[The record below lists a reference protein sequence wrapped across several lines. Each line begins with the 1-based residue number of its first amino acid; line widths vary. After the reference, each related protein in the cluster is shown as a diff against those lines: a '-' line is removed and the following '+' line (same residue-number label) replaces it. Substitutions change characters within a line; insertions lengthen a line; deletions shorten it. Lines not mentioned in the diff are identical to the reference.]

1 PYYYAGG
8 GGGGYYGGGGGYDYG
23 SGGGGSSWMD
33 PTLVTDPQYVSATNT
48 GNGYIK
54 IKTVT
59 NYCASVKIPVKAVV
73 TPIPGPT
80 VTPVTAINCGD
91 VTTLSVNS
99 SSPIVEWYNTP
110 TGGTPFAYGTTINTA
125 PIYQTDTF
133 WVESKSWQK
142 VSASET
148 FNFTG
153 GLQTWTVPTGIT
165 EIEVEVAGAQGG
177 SNSYSRGGF
186 GAVVKSK
193 IAVTPGQVINL
204 YVG

>member
-1 PYYYAGG
+1 AGLNGAAENGKYCDGFNTTYCGYGATQTGGGSSTNGTSGTLGQGGNGPYYYAGG

-142 VSASET
+142 VSSTET
-148 FNFTG
+148 FNF
-153 GLQTWTVPTGIT
+153 
-165 EIEVEVAGAQGG
+165 
-177 SNSYSRGGF
+177 
-186 GAVVKSK
+186 
-193 IAVTPGQVINL
+193 
-204 YVG
+204 